1 MRKIKMIQVSFEEPL
16 KSNELPYFRA
26 AVIEKA
32 GREHILFH
40 NHLDDNKHLYK
51 YPRIQYKLIHKKPAI
66 ISIED
71 GTDELQHFFL
81 KPSWDLMIKDKIY
94 PVKVS
99 KLFVKQYTLQVWNTL
114 FRYYLK
120 RWSGLNQKN
129 YQIYQNIPEET
140 EKIKFLEKI
149 LIGNILS
156 MAKSLDWQID
166 KEIQLKIVDLK
177 KKYISE
183 YKNTKI
189 LCFDLVFDCN
199 VSLPPYIGL
208 GKHASTG
215 FGIVRRINN
224 DKKNELKIID

>member
-1 MRKIKMIQVSFEEPL
+1 MKKIKMIHVSFEEPL
-16 KSNELPYFRA
+16 ESSELPYFRA

-32 GREHILFH
+32 GREHVLFH
-40 NHLDDNKHLYK
+40 NHLDDKKHLYK
-51 YPRIQYKLIHKKPAI
+51 YPRIQYKIIHKRPAL
-66 ISIED
+66 ISIEE

-81 KPSWDLMIKDKIY
+81 KPSWDLMIKDKLY

-99 KLFVKQYTLQVWNTL
+99 KLFVKQYTLQVWNTS

-120 RWSGLNQKN
+120 RWSGLSQKN
-129 YQIYQNIPEET
+129 FEIYQNITEET
-140 EKIKFLEKI
+140 EKIKLLEKI

-156 MAKSLDWQID
+156 MAKSLNWQVD

-183 YKNTKI
+183 YKDTKV

-215 FGIVRRINN
+215 FGIVRGIKVN
-224 DKKNELKIID
+224 KHQKQQL